1 MPTRVDQEYQNLKK
15 RAHFF
20 MVERLDEEGIE
31 VGKADRETLQG
42 FVQANI
48 RSFIDQN
55 RVPLST
61 QDLGLLTREIHD
73 EVAGFGPLEPLL
85 SDESVNDILVN
96 GPEDVFIEVAG
107 VLQKARTRF
116 IDDDHVVRI
125 IRRILAPLGRRLDES
140 SPMVDARLP
149 DGSRVNAIIP
159 PVALDG
165 PSLSIRKFTQKHLT
179 APDLVNS
186 GAMTAE
192 CLKLLTSLVHSRRN
206 ILISGGTGSGK
217 TTILN
222 MLSQY
227 IPREER
233 VVTIEDS
240 AELQLNHPH
249 IVRLETRPANTEGT
263 GKITARDLVINA
275 LRMRPDRIILGEVRS
290 GEIIELLQ
298 AMNTGHEGSM
308 STIHSNTAKDA
319 LVRIETLLAVNGYD
333 AGERAIGRLIGSS
346 LDVIVQ
352 LTRLPNGR
360 RLVREVVAMKATA
373 DDPYKMESLYRADS
387 DLSEDQA
394 IALGELVRL

>member
-1 MPTRVDQEYQNLKK
+1 MAARTDQEYQNLKK
-15 RAHFF
+15 RVHFV

-31 VGKADRETLQG
+31 VGNVSDDVLMT
-42 FVQANI
+42 FVQTNVSNFVA
-48 RSFIDQN
+48 QN
-55 RVPLST
+55 RMPLSAH
-61 QDLGLLTREIHD
+61 DLTTLIREIYD

-85 SDESVNDILVN
+85 ADDSVNDILVN
-96 GPEDVFIEVAG
+96 GPEDVFVEIEG
-107 VLQKARTRF
+107 VLQRASTRF

-125 IRRILAPLGRRLDES
+125 IRRILAPLGRRLDEA

-159 PVALDG
+159 PIALDG

-179 APDLVNS
+179 AKDLVARGS
-186 GAMTAE
+186 MTNE
-192 CLKLLTSLVHSRRN
+192 CLDLLTQLVQGRRN
-206 ILISGGTGSGK
+206 ILVSGGTGTGK
-217 TTILN
+217 TTVLN
-222 MLSQY
+222 LLSQF
-227 IPREER
+227 IPRDER

-249 IVRLETRPANTEGT
+249 IVRLETRPPNTEGS
-263 GKITARDLVINA
+263 GRITARELVINA
-275 LRMRPDRIILGEVRS
+275 LRMRPDRIIVGEVRS

-308 STIHSNTAKDA
+308 STLHANTAKDA

-360 RLVREVVAMKATA
+360 RLVSEVVSMRG
-373 DDPYKMESLYRADS
+373 DSDNPYRMDVLYRAPD
-387 DLSEDQA
+387 DVQTPE
-394 IALGELVRL
+394 ILVSGGASL

>member
-1 MPTRVDQEYQNLKK
+1 MPTRVDQDYQNLKK
-15 RAHFF
+15 RAHLLL
-20 MVERLDEEGIE
+20 VERLDEEGIE
-31 VGKADRETLQG
+31 IGKTSQEYLQT
-42 FVQANI
+42 FVRTTI
-48 RSFIDQN
+48 RQFLDQH
-55 RVPLST
+55 RIPLST
-61 QDLGLLTREIHD
+61 QDSVLLTNEIYD

-85 SDESVNDILVN
+85 SDANVNDILVN

-116 IDDDHVVRI
+116 IDDDHVIRI
-125 IRRILAPLGRRLDES
+125 IRRILAPLGRRLDEA

-165 PSLSIRKFTQKHLT
+165 PSMSIRKFTQKHLT

-186 GAMTAE
+186 GAMTSG
-192 CLKLLTSLVHSRRN
+192 CLELLTELVETRRN

-227 IPREER
+227 IPSEER

-249 IVRLETRPANTEGT
+249 IVRLETRPSNTEGT
-263 GKITARDLVINA
+263 GKVSARDLVVNA
-275 LRMRPDRIILGEVRS
+275 LRMRPDRIVLGEVRA

-308 STIHSNTAKDA
+308 STIHSNSAKDA

-333 AGERAIGRLIGSS
+333 AGERAISRLIGSS
-346 LDVIVQ
+346 LDIIVQ
-352 LTRLPNGR
+352 LARLPNGR
-360 RLVREVVAMKATA
+360 RLVREVVAMQGTA
-373 DDPYKMESLYRADS
+373 EDPYRMRTLYSVD
-387 DLSEDQA
+387 DHMSEDQA
-394 IALGELVRL
+394 IALANGVRL

>member
-1 MPTRVDQEYQNLKK
+1 MATRVDQEYQDLKK
-15 RAHFF
+15 RTHYYL
-20 MVERLDEEGIE
+20 VERLDEEGVE
-31 VGKADRETLQG
+31 VGKAGRDTLQG
-42 FVQANI
+42 FVQSNV
-48 RSFIDQN
+48 SGFIAQH

-61 QDLGLLTREIHD
+61 QDLNLLTKEIFD
-73 EVAGFGPLEPLL
+73 EVVGFGPLEPLL
-85 SDESVNDILVN
+85 SDDSVNDILVN
-96 GPEDVFIEVAG
+96 GPEDVFIEVSG
-107 VLQKARTRF
+107 VLQKAQTRF
-116 IDDDHVVRI
+116 IDDDHVVRV

-159 PVALDG
+159 PIALKG

-179 APDLVNS
+179 AQDLVNS
-186 GAMTAE
+186 GSMTAE
-192 CLKLLTSLVHSRRN
+192 CLELLTSLVEGRRN
-206 ILISGGTGSGK
+206 ILVSGGTGTGK

-227 IPREER
+227 IPRDER

-249 IVRLETRPANTEGT
+249 IVPLETRPANTEGT
-263 GKITARDLVINA
+263 GQITARDLVVNA

-308 STIHSNTAKDA
+308 STIHSNSARDA

-360 RLVREVVAMKATA
+360 RLVSEVVAMKPTA
-373 DDPYKMESLYRADS
+373 EDPYRMDYLFEG
-387 DLSEDQA
+387 QPQVF
-394 IALGELVRL
+394 GELKPGVEAIHGE

>member
-1 MPTRVDQEYQNLKK
+1 VATRIDQEYQELKK
-15 RAHFF
+15 RVHYYL
-20 MVERLDEEGIE
+20 VERLDEESLEVARIE
-31 VGKADRETLQG
+31 RGTLYG
-42 FVQANI
+42 FVQNNVQ
-48 RSFIDQN
+48 SFVSQH
-55 RVPLST
+55 RMPLSA
-61 QDLGLLTREIHD
+61 QDLTLLIRETFD

-85 SDESVNDILVN
+85 SDETVNDILVN
-96 GPEDVFIEVAG
+96 GPQDVFVEISG
-107 VLQKARTRF
+107 VLQRAQTRF
-116 IDDDHVVRI
+116 IDDDHVTRV

-159 PVALDG
+159 PIALDG
-165 PSLSIRKFTQKHLT
+165 PSISIRKFTQKHLT
-179 APDLVNS
+179 AQDLVNAGS
-186 GAMTAE
+186 MTSE
-192 CLKLLTSLVHSRRN
+192 CLDTLMSLVETRRN
-206 ILISGGTGSGK
+206 ILISGGTGTGK

-222 MLSQY
+222 LLSQY
-227 IPREER
+227 IPRDER

-249 IVRLETRPANTEGT
+249 IVRLETRPENTEGT
-263 GKITARDLVINA
+263 GKVSARDLVVNA

-308 STIHSNTAKDA
+308 STIHSNTARDA

-352 LTRLPNGR
+352 LSRLPSGR
-360 RLVREVVAMKATA
+360 RFISEVVAMKAVP
-373 DDPYKMESLYRADS
+373 DDPYKMETLYCAEQETVDGIS
-387 DLSEDQA
+387 KLT
-394 IALGELVRL
+394 GEVPG

>member
-1 MPTRVDQEYQNLKK
+1 MAARTDQEYQNLKK
-15 RAHFF
+15 RVHFV

-31 VGKADRETLQG
+31 VGNVSDDVLMS
-42 FVQANI
+42 FVQTNVSNFVA
-48 RSFIDQN
+48 QN
-55 RVPLST
+55 RMPLSAH
-61 QDLGLLTREIHD
+61 DLTTLIREIYD

-85 SDESVNDILVN
+85 ADDSVNDILVN
-96 GPEDVFIEVAG
+96 GPEDVFVEIEG
-107 VLQKARTRF
+107 VLQRASTRF

-125 IRRILAPLGRRLDES
+125 IRRILAPLGRRLDEA

-159 PVALDG
+159 PIALDG

-179 APDLVNS
+179 AKDLVARGS
-186 GAMTAE
+186 MTNE
-192 CLKLLTSLVHSRRN
+192 CLDLLTQLVQGRRN
-206 ILISGGTGSGK
+206 ILVSGGTGTGK
-217 TTILN
+217 TTVLN
-222 MLSQY
+222 LLSQF
-227 IPREER
+227 IPRDER

-249 IVRLETRPANTEGT
+249 IVRLETRPPNTEGS
-263 GKITARDLVINA
+263 GRITARELVINA
-275 LRMRPDRIILGEVRS
+275 LRMRPDRIIVGEVRS

-308 STIHSNTAKDA
+308 STLHANTAKDA

-360 RLVREVVAMKATA
+360 RLVSEVVSMRG
-373 DDPYKMESLYRADS
+373 DSDNPYRMDVLYRAPD
-387 DLSEDQA
+387 DVQTPET
-394 IALGELVRL
+394 LVSGGVSL

>member
-1 MPTRVDQEYQNLKK
+1 MRTRVDQDYQNLKK
-15 RAHFF
+15 RAHFYL
-20 MVERLDEEGIE
+20 VERLDEEGVE
-31 VGKADRETLQG
+31 VGKTDRDTLQG
-42 FVQANI
+42 FVDTNI

-61 QDLGLLTREIHD
+61 QDMSLLTREIFD
-73 EVAGFGPLEPLL
+73 EVVGFGPLEPLL
-85 SDESVNDILVN
+85 SDDSVNDILVN

-116 IDDDHVVRI
+116 IDDDHVIRI

-165 PSLSIRKFTQKHLT
+165 PSISIRKFTQKHLT

-186 GAMTAE
+186 GAMTGD
-192 CLKLLTSLVHSRRN
+192 CLKLLTSLVQGRRN

-249 IVRLETRPANTEGT
+249 IVRLETRPANTEGS

-352 LTRLPNGR
+352 LARLPNGR

-373 DDPYKMESLYRADS
+373 EDPYRMESLYRADS

-394 IALGELVRL
+394 IALADGLPV